1 MRCGNTADEHKL
13 MSCPFTVLRLRR
25 EHCHGRLELERLR
38 SLVHRGHLAGL
49 ELGLRQQHVRVDA
62 AQHAGHRAV
71 VVVAL
76 ASLLGARLA
85 VVRLDV
91 ESLDGCLSNSR
102 EINTKAIVEN
112 PYICWTGCS
121 FLQMCKL
128 H

>member
-1 MRCGNTADEHKL
+1 MRCGSTADEHNKR
-13 MSCPFTVLRLRR
+13 MSCPFTVLRR
-25 EHCHGRLELERLR
+25 EHFHGRLELERLR
-38 SLVHRGHLAGL
+38 GLVDRGHLAGL

-91 ESLDGCLSNSR
+91 ESLDGCLLNSR